1 MSENVERILLHF
13 VKQYVNNKYRV
24 KNIMYKNKGGYHEI

>member
-1 MSENVERILLHF
+1 MSKKVVRNLLHF

-24 KNIMYKNKGGYHEI
+24 KNILPKQRRAL

>member
-1 MSENVERILLHF
+1 MSKKVVRNLLHF

-24 KNIMYKNKGGYHEI
+24 SYFIKTKEDVL

>member
-1 MSENVERILLHF
+1 MSKKVVQNLLHF

-24 KNIMYKNKGGYHEI
+24 KIFCQNKGGHYEI